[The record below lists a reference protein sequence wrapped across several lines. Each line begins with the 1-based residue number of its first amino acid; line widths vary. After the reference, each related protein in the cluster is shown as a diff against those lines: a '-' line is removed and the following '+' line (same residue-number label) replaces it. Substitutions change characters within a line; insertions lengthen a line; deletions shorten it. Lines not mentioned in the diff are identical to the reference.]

1 MDVMTNLPDGTLAPT
16 GMSAVRNNSLGW
28 PWEPSTHKQAKS
40 GTPGATGVSSIQIS
54 ISIPAPNSQM
64 PLIAIW
70 SARWVWCGEAKLSDA
85 LVNFLANSAT
95 VLEPIKKSFGT
106 RRVHSV
112 LEPTLLWDSNHSLG
126 SNTMDVSSTHSTISS
141 PSGWPTKKKATDA
154 ASNVENSGYL
164 ASTTSTTAALLRSR
178 LPKDV
183 MASSG
188 LLVLSAMV
196 STLVNVKLLS
206 TVTWT

>member
-1 MDVMTNLPDGTLAPT
+1 MTNLPDGTPAPT

-28 PWEPSTHKQAKS
+28 PWEPSTHKQEKS

-64 PLIAIW
+64 PLIAI
-70 SARWVWCGEAKLSDA
+70 SPVKWVWSGEAKLSDA

-112 LEPTLLWDSNHSLG
+112 LEPTLLWDSSHSLG
-126 SNTMDVSSTHSTISS
+126 SNMMDVFSTHSTISS

-154 ASNVENSGYL
+154 ASNVENLAYL